1 MTTTRRTVL
10 GAAAAASLL
19 AQFTGTASAAADDK
33 WGTVTDGWAE
43 VRWTGQVQAELDRLG
58 AVVEA
63 VAPARL
69 VTDSRGSAVRFPV
82 GSGKGDPSLRRL
94 SEARGSGVLDGG
106 IEVRTPTGGFR
117 IVNPESVLRDGVAS
131 GKCTVNGVE
140 IGHRSV
146 FRCGLAE
153 GLLTT
158 DGAPVGQP
166 LTVRI
171 GEVPLRPTPEL
182 LEVYTATFGAPVFD
196 ADTVLAYVT
205 AEGVYTPPKP

>member
-1 MTTTRRTVL
+1 MSTTRRTVL
-10 GAAAAASLL
+10 GAAAAAPLL
-19 AQFTGTASAAADDK
+19 AQFTGTASAAADGK
-33 WGTVTDGWAE
+33 WGTVSDGWVE
-43 VRWTGQVQAELDRLG
+43 VRWTGQVRAELDRLG

-69 VTDSRGSAVRFPV
+69 VRDSRGSAVRFPV
-82 GSGKGDPSLRRL
+82 RFGKGDPSLRRL
-94 SEARGSGVLDGG
+94 PEAGGNGALEGG
-106 IEVRTPTGGFR
+106 IAVRTPTGGFR
-117 IVNPESVLRDGVAS
+117 VVNPESVLRDGVVS

-140 IGHRSV
+140 VGHRSV

-158 DGAPVGQP
+158 GGAPVGQP
-166 LTVRI
+166 LAVRI

-182 LEVYTATFGAPVFD
+182 LEVYTATLGAPVFT

>member
-1 MTTTRRTVL
+1 M
-10 GAAAAASLL
+10 
-19 AQFTGTASAAADDK
+19 AQFTGTASAADDK
-33 WGTVTDGWAE
+33 WGTVSDAWVE
-43 VRWTGQVQAELDRLG
+43 VRWTEQAQAELDRLG

-69 VTDSRGSAVRFPV
+69 VRNSRGPAVRFPV
-82 GSGKGDPSLRRL
+82 RSGRGGPSPRRL
-94 SEARGSGVLDGG
+94 PEAGGSGVLEGG
-106 IEVRTPTGGFR
+106 IAVRTPTGEFQV
-117 IVNPESVLRDGVAS
+117 VNPESVLRDGVAS

-140 IGHRSV
+140 VGHRSV

-158 DGAPVGQP
+158 GRTPVGQP

-182 LEVYTATFGAPVFD
+182 LEVYTASFGTPVFT
-196 ADTVLAYVT
+196 ADTVMAYVT

>member
-1 MTTTRRTVL
+1 MSTTRRTVL
-10 GAAAAASLL
+10 GAAAAAPLL
-19 AQFTGTASAAADDK
+19 AQFTGTASAASDGK
-33 WGTVTDGWAE
+33 WGTVSDGWAE
-43 VRWTGQVQAELDRLG
+43 VRWTGQVRAELDRLG

-69 VTDSRGSAVRFPV
+69 VRGSRGAAVRFPV
-82 GSGKGDPSLRRL
+82 RFGKGDPSLRHL
-94 SEARGSGVLDGG
+94 PEAGGSGALEGG
-106 IEVRTPTGGFR
+106 IAVRTPAGGFR
-117 IVNPESVLRDGVAS
+117 VVNPESFLRDGVVS

-140 IGHRSV
+140 VGHHSV

-158 DGAPVGQP
+158 GRAPVGQP

-182 LEVYTATFGAPVFD
+182 LEGYTATFGTPVFT